1 MRTIRS
7 NDTPRIK
14 SKRRQVYPYS
24 WVETII
30 IPHSLNYSLAIEC
43 WAMTLNAELDELI
56 DYFTPEDWEV
66 MKLSVS
72 SLNHPNSEVYEPQTV
87 VANIV
92 ATADKTVHVG
102 KIYGNQRE
110 KKVNELVAKIK
121 QLDYVQAWA
130 VINAILWAR
139 EHNGI
144 KEWWRGSSRKL
155 D

>member
-24 WVETII
+24 WVETVI

-56 DYFTPEDWEV
+56 DYFAPEDWEV

-92 ATADKTVHVG
+92 AAADKTVHVG
-102 KIYGNQRE
+102 KIYGDQRE
-110 KKVNELVAKIK
+110 KKVSELVAKIK

-139 EHNGI
+139 EHNEI